1 MSVRQQYRGGW
12 FAVISASIAT
22 PDHLKRKIFM
32 KPRFILAAFL
42 ALAVAS
48 CGKHSAEHHKSQ
60 VAAEVNGH
68 EITVFQVNS
77 MLSHVGKVKASQSAQ
92 VADRVVRNLVDQ
104 ELLVQQAIKK
114 KLDRNPAVL
123 QAILE
128 SRKQV
133 LAQAYLTRR
142 FDTLSPPTNSAIR
155 DFYNNHPDLF
165 AHRQIYRAENIV
177 IGADPGKTALIQKQ
191 LVASKTP
198 KAFIAWLKSQH
209 MPFHAEIAVRAA
221 EQLPFPVLKQL
232 SKMRPGQAVTGQSG
246 AHLMVLVLLGK
257 VEQPKTLA
265 QARDAIKDFLVH
277 QDQQKMARQTL
288 QNLRAA
294 AKIKYF
300 GAYAGAGKTGLS
312 ATKIPDNTVPEKPAL
327 PGSHIGKTPQ

>member
-1 MSVRQQYRGGW
+1 
-12 FAVISASIAT
+12 
-22 PDHLKRKIFM
+22 M
-32 KPRFILAAFL
+32 KPRLILAAFL
-42 ALAVAS
+42 AVALAS
-48 CGKHSAEHHKSQ
+48 CGKHSAEHHKGQ
-60 VAAEVNGH
+60 VAAKVNGH

-77 MLSHVGKVKASQSAQ
+77 MLSHVGKVKASQSQQ
-92 VADRVVRNLVDQ
+92 VTDRVVRNLVNQ

-155 DFYNNHPDLF
+155 NFYNTHPDLF

-177 IGADPGKTALIQKQ
+177 IGVDPSKTALIQKQ
-191 LVASKTP
+191 LTTSKGP
-198 KAFIAWLKSQH
+198 KAFVAWLKSQH

-232 SKMRPGQAVTGQSG
+232 SKMRLGQAVIGQDG
-246 AHLMVLVLLGK
+246 AHLVVLVLLGEA
-257 VEQPKTLA
+257 EQPKTLA
-265 QARDAIKDFLVH
+265 QASDAIKAFLVR
-277 QDQQKMARQTL
+277 QDQQKMVKQTL
-288 QNLRAA
+288 QGLRAA
-294 AKIKYF
+294 ATIKYF
-300 GAYAGAGKTGLS
+300 GTYVGAEKIGSS
-312 ATKIPDNTVPEKPAL
+312 ATKTPEKPTLAGTPIRKTL
-327 PGSHIGKTPQ
+327 P